1 MGIAVLILGKS
12 GSGKSTSLRNFEP
25 GEVGILNVLGKP
37 MPFRKRLDSA
47 DNPDYATVESCIRSG
62 KRRAWVIDDAGY
74 LMQLENFERAR
85 ETGYGKFTEMAV
97 NFQRL
102 IRAATLAD
110 RDTITY
116 FMMHTE
122 DDGQGHE
129 KVKTVG
135 RMLDERF
142 CIEGACP
149 VVIDCRVQDGAHV
162 FVTKNDGTNLA
173 KAPIDSLP
181 EVMDNDLKKVDGML
195 REYWGLKP
203 VRDAG

>member
-37 MPFRKRLDSA
+37 MPFRKRLDSV
-47 DNPDYATVESCIRSG
+47 DNPDYATVEACIRSG

-85 ETGYGKFTEMAV
+85 ETGYGKFTEIAV

-116 FMMHTE
+116 FMMHVE

-135 RMLDERF
+135 KMLDERF

-149 VVIDCRVQDGAHV
+149 VVIDCRVQDGVHV

-181 EVMDNDLKKVDGML
+181 DVMDNDLKKVDGML
-195 REYWGLKP
+195 REYWELKP
-203 VRDAG
+203 VRDAQ